1 MAPAVLPTTSTSK
14 NGRVITPDETT
25 SPSTSPVK
33 LGILTSGGDAQGMN
47 AAVRAVVRTAIRLGA
62 QPYAIYEGYQGMI
75 DGGDGIKKFDWD
87 SVGSIMHRGGTLIGT
102 FRSKEFRERA
112 GRLKAAANLIEHG
125 IDHLVVIGGD
135 GSLSGLD
142 LFRQEW
148 ASLLEELASDGRITR
163 EQAAAHP
170 TLMIAGLVGSIDNDL
185 VGTDMTIGADTALH
199 RIVDAIDDLA
209 STAASHQ
216 RSFVVEVMGRHC
228 GYLALMASVA
238 GGCDYC
244 LIPENPPA
252 DGWEE
257 KMCAE
262 LKRGRDAGRRD
273 SIVIVAEGAQDR
285 AGNPISSEY
294 VRSTLEERL
303 GEDARV
309 TILGHV
315 QRGGTPSAY
324 DRWASTWL
332 GHEAAKEVLAAT
344 PDSPGMVMALRGN
357 RVTGTDLMEAV
368 QDTRKVPELIA
379 AGDFDAAMALRGG
392 SFTEMRQI
400 FHELA
405 EPGRVE
411 PGSGAK
417 RVAIVHAGGLA
428 PGMNTA
434 ARAAVRLGIARGH
447 TMLGVRNGFVG
458 MRDGQIEEMTW
469 DDVEGWTGEGGAELG
484 TRRTIPSVEHLYPIS
499 RSLEEHG
506 VDALMV
512 IGGWNAYQAAY
523 LLHSEKDRYP
533 AFNIPIVCVPATID
547 NNVPGSEL
555 AIGTDTALNVVV
567 EAIDRIKMSGSATK
581 RAFVVETMGRYCGYL
596 ALMSGMAAGAE
607 RVYLHETGISLG
619 DLYRDMEWLR
629 ESYENG
635 RRLFLAIRNERA
647 SEHYDT
653 EFLAKLL
660 EEEGKEEFDVRSTIL
675 GHIQQGGAPTP
686 FDRLLATRLTS
697 NALELFREGWADTTG
712 RSNKSW
718 YIGLQEGRVAK
729 EPLAHM
735 MEHMD
740 PTFRRPLDQWWMELQ
755 EVFADVSYEP
765 STPLHDSL

>member
-1 MAPAVLPTTSTSK
+1 MITDEQTPAPVQPH
-14 NGRVITPDETT
+14 E
-25 SPSTSPVK
+25 PVR

-47 AAVRAVVRTAIRLGA
+47 AAVRATVRTAIRLGA
-62 QPYAIYEGYQGMI
+62 EPYAIFEGYQGMI
-75 DGGDGIKKFDWD
+75 DGGEGIKKFGWD
-87 SVGSIMHRGGTLIGT
+87 DVGSILHRGGTVIGT

-112 GRLKAAANLIEHG
+112 GRLKAAANLVGHG
-125 IDHLVVIGGD
+125 IDRLVVIGGD

-142 LFRQEW
+142 MFRQEW
-148 ASLLEELASDGRITR
+148 PGLLDELATEGRITR
-163 EQAAAHP
+163 EQAEAHP
-170 TLMIAGLVGSIDNDL
+170 TLMIAGMVGSIDNDL

-252 DGWEE
+252 EGWEE

-273 SIVIVAEGAQDR
+273 SIVIIAEGAQDR
-285 AGNPISSEY
+285 EGNPITSEY

-315 QRGGTPSAY
+315 QRGGKPSAY

-344 PDSPGMVMALRGN
+344 PDSPGMVMGLRGN
-357 RVTGTDLMEAV
+357 RVAAVELMKAV
-368 QDTRKVPELIA
+368 EQTREVPRLIE
-379 AGDFDAAMALRGG
+379 AGDHAGAMRLRGG

-405 EPGRVE
+405 EPTRVD
-411 PGSGAK
+411 PDRSSK
-417 RVAIVHAGGLA
+417 RIAIVHAGGLA

-434 ARAAVRLGIARGH
+434 ARAAVRLGISRGH
-447 TMLGVRNGFVG
+447 TMLGVHNGFVG
-458 MRDGQIEEMTW
+458 MRDGEIEELGW
-469 DDVEGWTGEGGAELG
+469 SDVEGWTGEGGAELG
-484 TRRTIPSVEHLYPIS
+484 IRRTVPSVEHLYSIS
-499 RSLEEHG
+499 RALEDHR
-506 VDALMV
+506 VDALLV
-512 IGGWNAYQAAY
+512 IGGWNAYRAAH
-523 LLHSEKDRYP
+523 LLHSERDRYP
-533 AFNIPIVCVPATID
+533 AFQIPIVCVPATID
-547 NNVPGSEL
+547 NNIPGSEL
-555 AIGTDTALNVVV
+555 AIGADTALNVIVD
-567 EAIDRIKMSGSATK
+567 AIDRIKMSGTATK

-596 ALMSGMAAGAE
+596 ALVSGLAAGAE

-629 ESYENG
+629 GSFEGG
-635 RRLFLAIRNERA
+635 RRLFLAIRNEEA

-653 EFLAKLL
+653 DFLAKLL
-660 EEEGKEEFDVRSTIL
+660 EEEGKEEFDVRSSIL
-675 GHIQQGGAPTP
+675 GHVQQGGAPTP
-686 FDRLLATRLTS
+686 FDRLLATRLVSRAIT
-697 NALELFREGWADTTG
+697 ALDEGWAQGDPG
-712 RSNKSW
+712 SY
-718 YIGLQEGRVAK
+718 YIGLTGGLIEKA
-729 EPLAHM
+729 PLGHL
-735 MEHMD
+735 MEHID
-740 PTFRRPLDQWWMELQ
+740 PRFRRPRQQWWMGLQ
-755 EVFADVSYEP
+755 EVFADVAYEP
-765 STPLHDSL
+765 DTPEHISL